1 MKDPVSNVWCR
12 PRLLLCMFVR
22 AYIQKY
28 KRAISVKKVALLELQ
43 KQKLFER

>member
-12 PRLLLCMFVR
+12 PSLLLCMFVR